1 MSDQEVNF
9 ARAIIGERSYRDV
22 PTDEVLREAQALL
35 RHWMNGELRMERP
48 KLYDHYAL
56 LLLALLDKN
65 RELEA
70 RLSVLEAAGQQE
82 SLPTPDPATP
92 EG

>member
-1 MSDQEVNF
+1 MSDREVNF

-22 PTDEVLREAQALL
+22 PSDEVLREAERLL
-35 RHWMNGELRMERP
+35 GEWMSGEIRMERP

-56 LLLALLDKN
+56 LLVALVRRV

-70 RLSVLEAAGQQE
+70 RVGALEERA
-82 SLPTPDPATP
+82 
-92 EG
+92 